1 VSDHHAQQL
10 MPGHW
15 PSKNFRLKQTLSSQ
29 TAPVMVD
36 CHRLSSED
44 TPPAA
49 DIHPLLTLAAS
60 GDLRAIVVVIAVDA
74 RFGYVFSP
82 SCSAPLPLF
91 ATGLGCNSCLHHQTI
106 LAKTASSTRVQPR
119 IFAIDPAPAEDV
131 EEESAGTELVAC
143 EVPDVSS
150 PDTDRLSVGAVTA
163 SVRVRVDTCAVVA
176 GLAGLVLPATDCSE
190 KSVSELLAVGDSLL
204 LLCIGTWFASLVGS
218 SLGSSV
224 DSSIDSSVVITRT
237 DSAVA

>member
-1 VSDHHAQQL
+1 
-10 MPGHW
+10 
-15 PSKNFRLKQTLSSQ
+15 
-29 TAPVMVD
+29 MVD
-36 CHRLSSED
+36 YYRLSSED

-60 GDLRAIVVVIAVDA
+60 GDLRAIVVIVVVDA
-74 RFGYVFSP
+74 RFDYVFSA

-91 ATGLGCNSCLHHQTI
+91 ATGLGCNSCFHHQTI
-106 LAKTASSTRVQPR
+106 LAMTASSTRVQPR
-119 IFAIDPAPAEDV
+119 IVAIDPAPAEDV
-131 EEESAGTELVAC
+131 EEESAGIELVAC

-176 GLAGLVLPATDCSE
+176 GLAGLVLPSTDCSE
-190 KSVSELLAVGDSLL
+190 KSASELLAVDDSLL
-204 LLCIGTWFASLVGS
+204 LLCVGTWFASLVGS

-224 DSSIDSSVVITRT
+224 DSSVDSSVVVTRT
-237 DSAVA
+237 DSALA